1 MATLSDDGKLLIVFN
16 EEQQVAYNLLSTEE
30 NKKRIEEILSGIAGK
45 EVPLLFKIEDSG
57 KRREDEHEDIIQKF
71 ARDRGVEITVEDD
84 FDDDN

>member
-1 MATLSDDGKLLIVFN
+1 M
-16 EEQQVAYNLLSTEE
+16 
-30 NKKRIEEILSGIAGK
+30 
-45 EVPLLFKIEDSG
+45 PLLFKIEDSG